1 MNQIPIFNNKA
12 DYSPEQLVTVQQ
24 LGDQLLICEQGEQRT
39 IEENRIMVAARRLKL
54 EDNFKIVVDKPPK
67 TVKERTAKKLTKKN
81 FLIIAANLENE
92 VPISEEDMMDFKH
105 SLQFWDKD
113 NQLDLTLLG
122 VS

>member
-1 MNQIPIFNNKA
+1 MNQIAIFNNKA

-39 IEENRIMVAARRLKL
+39 IEENRVMVAARRLRL

-67 TVKERTAKKLTKKN
+67 AVKERTAKKLTKKN

-92 VPISEEDMMDFKH
+92 IPVSEEDMMDFKH

-113 NQLDLTLLG
+113 NQLDLLLLG
-122 VS
+122 VV